1 MFTMGLQLLVTAL
14 LLSFGVLSLV
24 IAGRAAFQKPFH
36 KVFWTLAGAGFVTHG
51 TLQATQNL
59 WGSLAMAAGGTS
71 ATMATYL
78 RWVPAFNH
86 SRTFLWLAFSG
97 IMVWMARRD
106 TLPGPR
112 AWGATALALAVGL
125 LVGALLG
132 YHEGSLLAST
142 HYTRVALLDALELVV
157 LLGVL
162 FVALVSGRVDRH
174 LWGAL
179 AVFATMV
186 ALNIVWYAAMSM
198 IDDKRVW
205 TPAPWM
211 MSAYRVVPTAVMVAI
226 GARRLQLAR
235 RGIKVPSLLDRGSS
249 GAPLLA
255 G

>member
-1 MFTMGLQLLVTAL
+1 MVTMGLQLLVTAL
-14 LLSFGVLSLV
+14 LLTFGLLSLV
-24 IAGRAAFQKPFH
+24 IAGRAPFQKPFH
-36 KVFWTLAGAGFVTHG
+36 KVFWTLAGIAFVAHA

-59 WGSLAMAAGGTS
+59 WGSLALAAGGSS

-86 SRTFLWLAFSG
+86 SRTFLWLAFSAVV
-97 IMVWMARRD
+97 VWFARRG
-106 TLPGPR
+106 TLPGRR
-112 AWGATALALAVGL
+112 AWGATLAALAAGL

-132 YHEGSLLAST
+132 YHEGSILART
-142 HYTRVALLDALELVV
+142 HYTRVALLDAIELVIV
-157 LLGVL
+157 LTVL
-162 FVALVSGRVDRH
+162 FIALVSGRVDRH

-205 TPAPWM
+205 SPAPWM
-211 MSAYRVVPTAVMVAI
+211 MNAYRVVPTAVMVAI
-226 GARRLQLAR
+226 GVRRLQLAR
-235 RGIKVPSLLDRGSS
+235 RGVKVPSLLDRGP

>member
-1 MFTMGLQLLVTAL
+1 MVSMGLQLLVTAL
-14 LLSFGVLSLV
+14 LLSFGVLSIV
-24 IAGRAAFQKPFH
+24 IAGRASFQKPFH
-36 KVFWTLAGAGFVTHG
+36 KVFWTLAGSAFITHG

-59 WGSLAMAAGGTS
+59 WGSLAMAAGGSS

-97 IMVWMARRD
+97 VAVWLARRGS
-106 TLPGPR
+106 LPGSR
-112 AWGATALALAVGL
+112 AWGATAAALAGGV

-132 YHEGSLLAST
+132 YHEGAILART

-157 LLGVL
+157 LLVVL

-211 MSAYRVVPTAVMVAI
+211 MNAYRVVPTSLMVAI
-226 GARRLQLAR
+226 AVRRLQLAR
-235 RGIKVPSLLDRGSS
+235 RGVKVPSLLDRGSS

>member
-1 MFTMGLQLLVTAL
+1 MVSMGLQLLVTAL

-36 KVFWTLAGAGFVTHG
+36 QVFWKLAGGAFVTHG

-59 WGSLAMAAGGTS
+59 WGSLAMAAGMSS

-97 IMVWMARRD
+97 VAVWLARRG

-112 AWGATALALAVGL
+112 AWGGIVVALACGL
-125 LVGALLG
+125 VVGALLG
-132 YHEGSLLAST
+132 YHEGSILAST
-142 HYTRVALLDALELVV
+142 HYTRVALLDALELVI
-157 LLGVL
+157 LLVVL

-211 MSAYRVVPTAVMVAI
+211 MSAYRVVPTSVMVAI
-226 GARRLQLAR
+226 AVRRLQLAK
-235 RGIKVPSLLDRGSS
+235 RGVKVPSLLDRGSS